1 MDCRDLIPGRD
12 GSKGNK
18 GDRGRRGKKGMMGQ
32 PGRSGKQGI
41 MGPPG
46 IRGEKG
52 VKGDI
57 GASGV
62 PGMKGEQGESIS
74 APKVTVSS
82 SHLTVNES
90 NTAALLCSVS
100 GNPVPQV
107 AWSRVGGVLPSN
119 RTKVSSEGLLQ
130 INEVRLEDAGNYKCE
145 ARNILGREEKLASL
159 AVQSKQ
165 KLII

>member
-32 PGRSGKQGI
+32 PGRSGKRGI

-46 IRGEKG
+46 IKGEKG

-57 GASGV
+57 CAPAI
-62 PGMKGEQGESIS
+62 PGMKGEPGESIS

-82 SHLTVNES
+82 SQLTVNES
-90 NTAALLCSVS
+90 DAAVLLCSTS
-100 GNPVPQV
+100 GNPAPTLV
-107 AWSRVGGVLPSN
+107 WSRINETLPSN
-119 RTKVSSEGLLQ
+119 RTKVLSNGVMKIAGVQL
-130 INEVRLEDAGNYKCE
+130 VDALKYKCVVQ
-145 ARNILGREEKLASL
+145 NVLGRDEKFASII
-159 AVQSKQ
+159 VQSKFT
-165 KLII
+165 

>member
-57 GASGV
+57 GAPGI
-62 PGMKGEQGESIS
+62 PGMKGEPGESIS
-74 APKVTVSS
+74 APKATVSS
-82 SHLTVNES
+82 SQLTVNES
-90 NTAALLCSVS
+90 DAAVLLCSTS
-100 GNPVPQV
+100 GNPAPTLV
-107 AWSRVGGVLPSN
+107 WSRIKETLPSN
-119 RTKVSSEGLLQ
+119 RTKVLSNGVACNLWMPGNTSALRKMFLEETRNLRVLSYKVSLL
-130 INEVRLEDAGNYKCE
+130 NR
-145 ARNILGREEKLASL
+145 
-159 AVQSKQ
+159 
-165 KLII
+165 